1 MVEIRWLI
9 EAQEDLR
16 EIYDY
21 ISKDSER
28 YANRQVE
35 RIFDRLQGIK
45 GQIRSGKIVDE
56 ISDKTI
62 REIIEGRYRII
73 YRIINENLIHILM
86 IHHSSRDLQKR
97 IK

>member
-1 MVEIRWLI
+1 MVEVRWLI

-35 RIFDRLQGIK
+35 RIFDRVQGIK
-45 GQIRSGKIVDE
+45 GQIRSGKIME
-56 ISDKTI
+56 EFSDKTI